1 MWSAD
6 DAKLGRPIY
15 GIVDQDVCPATDYSQ
30 LLVIAARPRDYR
42 LSGGSR
48 SRGAR
53 VSHRPTYRKAER
65 PMELGMIT
73 DSLSTR
79 DFDDVLRIAADLG
92 LDSIEI
98 PTGNWSEAP
107 HVELDLLL
115 ESSLA
120 RAEYR
125 DRVAAHGLRI
135 SALNANGNQLHPVSG
150 PAHDAVLRKTIRLAQ
165 LMEVPTVVCMSGLPA
180 AAGDRTPNWVTSAWP
195 PENVTVLEYQ
205 WEQVAIPYW
214 RELAE
219 FSAEHSVRLAIEPCF
234 SQLVYNVSTA
244 QRLLHAIGS
253 DSVGINLDPSH
264 LMAMGADIPEVIR
277 ALAGS
282 IVHVHA
288 KDARLNKPLVA
299 SSGLPDGTAM
309 TLPRERAWN
318 YVTLGLG
325 HPAGESFWAD
335 FVYALR
341 AAGYDGTLNIEHE
354 DVLVNSE
361 EGVRRAAT
369 LLKKVV
375 LRATPDWQPAEV

>member
-1 MWSAD
+1 
-6 DAKLGRPIY
+6 
-15 GIVDQDVCPATDYSQ
+15 
-30 LLVIAARPRDYR
+30 
-42 LSGGSR
+42 
-48 SRGAR
+48 
-53 VSHRPTYRKAER
+53 
-65 PMELGMIT
+65 MIT
-73 DSLSTR
+73 DSLSAR

-107 HVELDLLL
+107 HVDLDELL

-150 PAHDAVLRKTIRLAQ
+150 PAHDAILRKTIRLAQ

-180 AAGDRTPNWVTSAWP
+180 AAGDRTPNWVTSSWP

-244 QRLLHAIGS
+244 QRLLHAIGR

-277 ALAGS
+277 GLAGS

-299 SSGLPDGTAM
+299 LNGLPDGTAM

-325 HPAGESFWAD
+325 HPAGG
-335 FVYALR
+335 VVLGRVRVR
-341 AAGYDGTLNIEHE
+341 AAGRRLRRNAEHRARRCAAE
-354 DVLVNSE
+354 LRRGSPSRRSAT
-361 EGVRRAAT
+361 GQSRAARNAR
-369 LLKKVV
+369 LAARRSVGRGLSG
-375 LRATPDWQPAEV
+375 A